1 MQKTGTGPLT
11 GTIKVAWQLGS
22 DSCLERLEGEARADH
37 LLDGGSYRVL
47 VLWCMESGKAGV
59 FRKDSEGDRVS
70 RSSQVMF
77 SKPVWRHKVTSV
89 ECLGIGLL
97 GNHPWGRRSPRAV
110 TLLVMGIQDR
120 GSSWG
125 LWKLHQGKSYF
136 HRLLCPKTENAM
148 AAHSSTLAWRIP
160 ARGEPGGLPSLGL
173 HRAGHD
179 WSSLAAAAAAAMPR
193 VLDTTQKEDWPLF
206 PVRPPSRAV
215 LEQGSGERFEEA
227 WLDDSESST
236 IQASTWKESGSSTW
250 EVWAG
255 GGEKEEDLRQSS
267 AAFWLLSSAGHFI
280 YWIKTMHM
288 L

>member
-22 DSCLERLEGEARADH
+22 NSCLERLEGEARADH

-59 FRKDSEGDRVS
+59 FRKDSEGDKVS

-97 GNHPWGRRSPRAV
+97 GNHPRGRRSPRAV

-136 HRLLCPKTENAM
+136 HRLLCPQMEKAM
-148 AAHSSTLAWRIP
+148 TAHSSTLAWRIP
-160 ARGEPGGLPSLGL
+160 GRGEPGGQLSLGL
-173 HRAGHD
+173 HRARHD
-179 WSSLAAAAAAAMPR
+179 WSSLAAAAAAAAAMPR
-193 VLDTTQKEDWPLF
+193 GIDTTQKEDWPLF
-206 PVRPPSRAV
+206 PVLPPSRAV

-236 IQASTWKESGSSTW
+236 IQASIWGVRELN
-250 EVWAG
+250 VG
-255 GGEKEEDLRQSS
+255 GMSWRGRKGRGFKTVQCSFLITVFSWT
-267 AAFWLLSSAGHFI
+267 FYLLN
-280 YWIKTMHM
+280 
-288 L
+288 